1 MSNTCW
7 LGDLKLWPTVNRSYP
22 NPQPSHQTLTLDEL
36 IGMKKSWNFRP
47 YNPELKIN
55 RCYNQSSSAIFMDFL
70 AFYPWTWSVSTKKK
84 TWKTCSDESQ
94 WQHPD
99 GRIRQGTDDV
109 PKNVFRSNC
118 RNCLLAMCNQR
129 KTYTCQKDPKSIS
142 QIPRS
147 CGRSRFAH
155 CLEAFNSEISASLV
169 GWKLNY
175 TKYWNPTDKRP
186 EKTRDLS
193 GEGFCMDFRRFLH
206 TSSKLIG
213 RRKQH
218 SMAISGS

>member
-70 AFYPWTWSVSTKKK
+70 AFYPWTWSVSTKKNMENVQRWVAM
-84 TWKTCSDESQ
+84 TTSG
-94 WQHPD
+94 WQD
-99 GRIRQGTDDV
+99 SARNRWCAEKCFQI
-109 PKNVFRSNC
+109 C